1 MSTSGERIAN
11 LSPEKRQ
18 RLLEQLKKQD
28 RASGQARPSAIQRI
42 DRTAEPLPLS
52 FGQQRLWF
60 LDQFEPG
67 NVAYNIPAAYL
78 LEGEIN
84 LPALE
89 RSLGEIVRRHEVL
102 RTNYRDVD
110 GRPELCLQEDWHFHL
125 PVKDLSSLSSAERSQ
140 TIERLMQE
148 ETQRPFDLKSDILLR
163 ATALRESDERT
174 ILLLTLHHI
183 AGDGWSF
190 GVLLRELDAIYKAF
204 IADAPSPLGE
214 LPIQY
219 LDYAHWQRRMLE
231 GQALTSQLEYW
242 KPRLAP
248 MPTLLELPTD
258 HPRPPLR
265 TYGGQAFSVTIPGEL
280 TAALHALSKQENVTL
295 FMTLLTAFQVLL
307 SRYSGQKEIAVGSP
321 IANRTQTEIED
332 LIGFFVNTL
341 VFTTT
346 LDSTWTFIDALKQT
360 RAAALS
366 GYAHQSIPF
375 ERLVDELRP
384 ERNPSHNPL
393 FQVLFALQNT
403 PVRRMQ
409 IANLAVTSLATATT
423 TAKFDLSLS
432 LVEDEDGLNGILEYS
447 TDLFERATM
456 ERFFAH
462 FQMLLEG
469 IVQHPTRRLV
479 DLPLLT
485 TAEHRLLVETWN
497 ATATEYPCEPLLP
510 DLVAEQA
517 RRTPENVAIIFQD
530 QRLTYREL
538 EERAN
543 QLAHYLR
550 TLGVGRETFVGISAY
565 RSLEMIVGILGILKA
580 GATYVPLDPTL
591 PLDRLSYMLGEAL
604 PATENCPPVLLTQHA
619 IREQL
624 PAFSGRILCLDDD
637 WPQISQM
644 PSVAPCQIATPDTVM
659 YVLYTS
665 GSTGKPKGVMV
676 PHRGA
681 SNRLHWMKNAF
692 PLTTGDRVL
701 QKTPF
706 NFDISVW
713 EFFLPLLQGATLV
726 MALPDGHRDP
736 DYLSAL
742 IAEQRIT
749 LVHFVPSMLH
759 IFLESTARN
768 DYPAL
773 KWVVCSGEA
782 LGYDLQT
789 RFFARFPGVEL
800 HNLYGPTEASI
811 DVTAW
816 RCEPQGARPTVPI
829 GRPIANMQTYILDA
843 YLQPVPVGVPGEL
856 YLGGVGLARG
866 YFQRPDTTA
875 DHFLPDPFSQQP
887 GARVYRTGDL
897 VRYREDGAI
906 EFLGRLDHQ
915 VKIRGFRIELGEIE
929 AVLSQHPAVQASV
942 VMAREDAPGDRRLVG
957 YVVSRN
963 NEPLAPGDLRAYLK
977 QQLPEYMVPPV
988 ILVLDAFPVTP
999 NGKLD
1004 RRALPAPDLTRSETP
1019 GDAVAPRNELE
1030 ARIMAIWSE
1039 VLGLETLGIDDNFFD
1054 LGGESFKAVRA
1065 VRKISDSLGV
1075 MELFLH
1081 PTIRQLA
1088 ESMASEREQGPRRL
1102 LQELTP
1108 AVDPGTRTIS
1118 LVCIP
1123 FAGGSPIMYQPMARA
1138 MPAHASLFA
1147 VEVPGHDFALR
1158 DEPLQPIAVVAAR
1171 CVQEIQERIP
1181 GPLALF
1187 GHCLGGSLAIEIA
1200 RQLEAMGRPLV
1211 GIFIAGHFPT
1221 PRLPGRFFEL
1231 IHRIFPSEK
1240 WTSHRTIIDS
1250 LRAMGF
1256 FTEVVNAQEQAFIVH
1271 NMQQEVSEINDYYT
1285 QIYQSQS
1292 ARLKAPIQC
1301 IMGQMDRSTDLYQ
1314 ERYKEWEF
1322 FSEAVNLAVIPKAG
1336 HYFPK
1341 HQATEVAAIVI
1352 EQVARWQ
1359 QAPLPGETPCA
1370 SRTEEAPE
1378 RRLPATPRPGRP
1390 SAAPRLSAF
1399 FTVAIGQL
1407 ISLIGTGLT
1416 TFALGVWA
1424 YQKTGSITSYAFV
1437 MVFALLPAIA
1447 IIPIGGAVA
1456 DRFERKKIMLA
1467 CDSVAGVI
1475 SATIAILLKINALQ
1489 LWEVYV
1495 LACLAAITVA
1505 FQQPAYL
1512 AAVTQLTP
1520 KRYYGRANGIVQLG
1534 SGAGALL
1541 APLMGGLLVAIIGL
1555 SGIVFIDMITFLV
1568 AVTATLLVRFPN
1580 SLWRKQEEPFLKGV
1594 IGGWRYVWKRHG
1606 LLSLVLFTTVSNYI
1620 FAITDVLITPLI
1632 LSLGNVEILGLV
1644 LAANGVGVVSGSI
1657 LMGIWGGARRRV
1669 NGIIAAKI
1677 LLGLSCILIGIRS
1690 DALFPALGLF
1700 GTGFAVA
1707 VINAH
1712 WLSVIQNK
1720 VGMELQGRVVSANL
1734 MLVMAM
1740 VPLGFI
1746 TASPLVDGVFKP
1758 FVNGPGSSLVHILVG
1773 TGPGRDIGLLLV
1785 LAGLLIVVC
1794 AILAY
1799 RYRPIRTLEDDLPD
1813 VFADPV
1819 IEQDKDLLQYRA
1831 DQLLHE
1837 LRKKR

>member
-1 MSTSGERIAN
+1 MSTLEERIAN

-28 RASGQARPSAIQRI
+28 RASSQAQPVSIQRI

-60 LDQFEPG
+60 LEQFEPG
-67 NVAYNIPAAYL
+67 NVAYNIPGAYL

-89 RSLGEIVRRHEVL
+89 RSLSEIVRRHEVL
-102 RTNYRDVD
+102 RTNYRDVN
-110 GRPELCLQEDWHFHL
+110 GNPELCLQESWHFHL
-125 PVKDLSSLSSAERSQ
+125 SVKDVSPLSSAARSQ

-148 ETQRPFDLKSDILLR
+148 ETQRPFDLKSDLLLR
-163 ATALRESDERT
+163 ATALRETDERT

-190 GVLLRELDAIYKAF
+190 GVLLRELGAIYNAF
-204 IADAPSPLGE
+204 IADAPSPLEE
-214 LPIQY
+214 LAIQY
-219 LDYAHWQRRMLE
+219 VDYAHWQRRTLE
-231 GQALTSQLEYW
+231 GQELTSQLEYW

-265 TYGGQAFSVTIPGEL
+265 TYGGRAFTVSIPGEL
-280 TAALHALSKQENVTL
+280 AAALHTLSKQEDVTF

-307 SRYSGQKEIAVGSP
+307 SRYSGQNEIAVGSP
-321 IANRTQTEIED
+321 IANRTQTEIEG

-346 LDSTWTFIDALKQT
+346 LDPAWTFSDALKQT
-360 RAAALS
+360 RAAALG
-366 GYAHQSIPF
+366 GYAHQAIPF

-403 PVRRMQ
+403 PPHRMQ
-409 IANLAVTSLATATT
+409 IANLAVTPLETATT
-423 TAKFDLSLS
+423 SAKFDLSLS

-462 FQMLLEG
+462 FLVLLEG
-469 IVQHPTRRLV
+469 IVQHPTQRLV

-485 TAEHRLLVETWN
+485 AAEHRLFVDTWN
-497 ATATEYPCEPLLP
+497 DTATEYPCEPLLP

-517 RRTPENVAIIFQD
+517 RCTPEGVAVIFQD

-538 EERAN
+538 EARAN

-550 TLGVGRETFVGISAY
+550 TLGVGRETFVGISVY
-565 RSLEMIVGILGILKA
+565 RSLEMVIGILGILKA

-591 PLDRLSYMLGEAL
+591 PLDRLSYMLAEAL
-604 PATENCPPVLLTQHA
+604 PVSENCPPVLLTQST

-624 PAFSGRILCLDDD
+624 PDFSGRVICLDDD

-644 PSVAPCQIATPDTVM
+644 SPVAPCQIATPDTVM

-676 PHRGA
+676 PHRGVN
-681 SNRLHWMKNAF
+681 NRLHWMSEAF
-692 PLTTGDRVL
+692 PLTREDRVL

-713 EFFLPLLQGATLV
+713 EFFLPLMQGATLV

-736 DYLSAL
+736 DYLSTL

-749 LVHFVPSMLH
+749 LAHFVPSMLH
-759 IFLESTARN
+759 IFLESTTRQ

-816 RCEPQGARPTVPI
+816 RCEPQGTQPTVPI
-829 GRPIANMQTYILDA
+829 GRPIANMQTYVLDA
-843 YLQPVPVGVPGEL
+843 HLQPMPVGVPGEL

-875 DHFLPDPFSQQP
+875 DRFLPDPFSPQP

-897 VRYREDGAI
+897 VRYRGDGAI

-929 AVLSQHPAVQASV
+929 SVLNQHPAVQASV
-942 VMAREDAPGDRRLVG
+942 VVAREDIPGDKRLVA
-957 YVVSRN
+957 YVVSAQ
-963 NEPLAPGDLRAYLK
+963 NEPPAPGDLRAYLK
-977 QQLPEYMVPPV
+977 QQLPEYMVPPA
-988 ILVLDAFPVTP
+988 IMVLDAFPVTP

-1004 RRALPAPDLTRSETP
+1004 RRALPAPDLTRTETP
-1019 GDAVAPRNELE
+1019 GDVVAPRNELE
-1030 ARIMAIWSE
+1030 TRILAIWSE
-1039 VLGLETLGIDDNFFD
+1039 VLGIEKLGIDENFFD

-1075 MELFLH
+1075 MQLFLH

-1088 ESMASEREQGPRRL
+1088 ESMADEKEQGPSRL

-1108 AVDPGTRTIS
+1108 PVDAGKRAIS
-1118 LVCIP
+1118 LVCVP
-1123 FAGGSPIMYQPMARA
+1123 FAGGSPIMYQPMAKA
-1138 MPAHASLFA
+1138 MPGGVSLFA
-1147 VEVPGHDFALR
+1147 IEVPGHDFGLR
-1158 DEPLQPIAVVAAR
+1158 DEPLQALAVVAAR
-1171 CVQEIQERIP
+1171 CVQEIQERVP
-1181 GPLALF
+1181 GPIALF
-1187 GHCLGGSLAIEIA
+1187 GHCLGGALAIEMA
-1200 RQLEAMGRPLV
+1200 RQLEAIGRPLV
-1211 GIFIAGHFPT
+1211 GVFIAGHFPT

-1231 IHRIFPSEK
+1231 LHRLFPSEK
-1240 WTSHRTIIDS
+1240 WTSRHTILEF

-1256 FTEVVNAQEQAFIVH
+1256 FTEVVNPQEQAFVVH
-1271 NMQQEVSEINDYYT
+1271 NLQQEVSEINDYYT
-1285 QIYQSQS
+1285 KIYQSTD
-1292 ARLKAPIQC
+1292 AKLKAPIQC
-1301 IMGQMDRSTDLYQ
+1301 IMGEMDRSTELFE

-1322 FSEAVNLAVIPKAG
+1322 FSDSVNLATIPKAG

-1341 HQATEVAAIVI
+1341 YQASEVAALVT
-1352 EQVARWQ
+1352 EQVAQWQ
-1359 QAPLPGETPCA
+1359 QVPETSGVA
-1370 SRTEEAPE
+1370 QTSEVPE
-1378 RRLPATPRPGRP
+1378 RSQLTTRFSERQAATP
-1390 SAAPRLSAF
+1390 SLAAF

-1416 TFALGVWA
+1416 TFALGVWV
-1424 YQKTGSITSYAFV
+1424 YQETGSLTAYALV

-1447 IIPIGGAVA
+1447 VIPFGGAVA
-1456 DRFERKKIMLA
+1456 DRFDRKKIMLV
-1467 CDSVAGVI
+1467 CDSVAGAI
-1475 SATIAILLKINALQ
+1475 SATIAILLATHALQ
-1489 LWEVYV
+1489 LWEVYL
-1495 LACLAAITVA
+1495 LASFAAITVA

-1512 AAVTQLTP
+1512 AAVTQLAP

-1541 APLMGGLLVAIIGL
+1541 APLMGGLLAVLIGL
-1555 SGIVFIDMITFLV
+1555 SGVIFIDMFTFLF
-1568 AVTATLLVRFPN
+1568 AVSATLLVRFPN

-1594 IGGWRYVWKRHG
+1594 IGGWHYVWKRHG
-1606 LLSLVLFTTVSNYI
+1606 LLSLVLFTTVANYI
-1620 FAITDVLITPLI
+1620 FAITDVLITPLV
-1632 LSLGNVEILGLV
+1632 LSLGSVQILGIV
-1644 LAANGVGVVSGSI
+1644 LAANGAGVVAGS
-1657 LMGIWGGARRRV
+1657 LVMGIWGGTRRRV
-1669 NGIIAAKI
+1669 NGIIASNF
-1677 LLGLSCILIGIRS
+1677 LLGLSCVMIGIRA

-1712 WLSVIQNK
+1712 WLTVIQNK
-1720 VGMELQGRVVSANL
+1720 VGMELQGRVVSINL

-1746 TASPLVDGVFKP
+1746 TASPLADGIFNP
-1758 FVNGPGSSLVHILVG
+1758 LASGQWASLVHILVG
-1773 TGPGRDIGLLLV
+1773 TGPGRGIGLMLV
-1785 LAGLLIVVC
+1785 LAGLLIVVWTI
-1794 AILAY
+1794 AASQ
-1799 RYRPIRTLEDDLPD
+1799 YRPIRYLEDDLPD

-1831 DQLLHE
+1831 DQLLLE
-1837 LRKKR
+1837 RQKKH